1 MTHPRSLEEYEGY
14 FPRFLPISLMRE
26 FHRQALESYQPP
38 LIHDPPPDSILDDL
52 VSEDL
57 AQQAATWCSERVPL
71 WVPFTPPLMELRR
84 LRQSV
89 GGASASLLY
98 LEAVQYLASAEF
110 NVIPHSLSDP
120 LYTLVRSCRADL
132 FLKPTD
138 VHAPQVLLFAAT
150 FVGLNESWSDSL
162 NPPAGEMAALAL
174 RSSKAVGLQGRI
186 TRVLAATHVAVGYLG
201 EDQHYF
207 AKYSSLE
214 LPTMAELVALQA
226 QVENA
231 KLTPAQQTG
240 CLAVILRCRLW
251 VLFTRCITQCAES
264 EHQEEH
270 IRLASVDDARAKW
283 TKACLALDAERT
295 SLLDLCPSILA
306 WLELEHAALD
316 QVLSGVA
323 LQLSLGWGFSPQF
336 FHDVIKKTA
345 GSVHLQAFIQIHGPS
360 LAETAECVLAS
371 TSNLLRDELYP
382 TALTCTYGVRAF
394 VTGLEVHAGCFKLWG
409 IPPPREVVWKS
420 VMRGAAD
427 TIRLLKGGGM
437 VVRISNAVA
446 AAARE
451 TIPRWKAQVVS
462 RPHQPSGP
470 QRPTLNATS
479 EIKPDLAAYG
489 SGGINGDGPGDHA
502 MVSSFAEWIAGI
514 DWNQLSSEAV
524 TPMSFGSGAS
534 TSGY

>member
-1 MTHPRSLEEYEGY
+1 MG
-14 FPRFLPISLMRE
+14 
-26 FHRQALESYQPP
+26 
-38 LIHDPPPDSILDDL
+38 
-52 VSEDL
+52 
-57 AQQAATWCSERVPL
+57 
-71 WVPFTPPLMELRR
+71 LRR
-84 LRQSV
+84 LRQST

-98 LEAVQYLASAEF
+98 LEAVQYLAAAEF
-110 NVIPHSLSDP
+110 SVIPHSLTEP

-138 VHAPQVLLFAAT
+138 VHAPQVLLFAST
-150 FVGLNESWSDSL
+150 FVGLYETCSDSL

-186 TRVLAATHVAVGYLG
+186 SRVLAATHVAVGYLG
-201 EDQHYF
+201 DDQSYF

-240 CLAVILRCRLW
+240 CLAVILRCRSW

-264 EHQEEH
+264 EHDEEPT
-270 IRLASVDDARAKW
+270 RLASVDDARAKW
-283 TKACLALDAERT
+283 SNAGLALDAERT
-295 SLLDLCPSILA
+295 ALLDHCPSILA

-345 GSVHLQAFIQIHGPS
+345 GSVHLQAFIAIHGPT
-360 LAETAECVLAS
+360 LAESAECTLAS
-371 TSNLLRDELYP
+371 TSNLPRGELYP
-382 TALTCTYGVRAF
+382 TALTCTYAVRAW

-427 TIRLLKGGGM
+427 SIRQMQGGGM
-437 VVRISNAVA
+437 VVHISNAVA
-446 AAARE
+446 SAARE

-462 RPHQPSGP
+462 RPHHPQGP
-470 QRPTLNATS
+470 QRPSLNPSS
-479 EIKPDLAAYG
+479 ELKPDLSTYG
-489 SGGINGDGPGDHA
+489 SGVNGEGPGDHA

-514 DWNQLSSEAV
+514 DWNQLSTDPT
-524 TPMSFGSGAS
+524 TPMSFGSAGS
-534 TSGY
+534 TAGY